1 MAMSAYADTGFIIS
15 LMTPDANSRAA
26 TGRMGKQDLPL
37 LWTWL
42 HELEFRN
49 ALRLRV
55 FRKEL
60 TRAEVDRTIAQ
71 LLADLAAGI
80 YRRREPDPSQFV
92 LEAERLSAGRS
103 AKLGTRSLDVLHV
116 ACALEFGASEFL
128 TFDKRQAALAEAAG
142 MSMPSL

>member
-1 MAMSAYADTGFIIS
+1 MSAYADTGFIIS

-71 LLADLAAGI
+71 MLADLAAGI
-80 YRRREPDPSQFV
+80 YLRREPDPSQLA
-92 LEAERLSAGRS
+92 LEAESLSAGWS

-116 ACALEFGASEFL
+116 ACALELGASEFL
-128 TFDKRQAALAEAAG
+128 TFDKRQAALAKAAG
-142 MSMPSL
+142 MSVPSL